1 MKNVYRR
8 KKQIIRS
15 IIAMQT
21 KMKRTNS
28 IKEKDYMKKKD
39 DQLYTIFMK
48 VKNDYKQFGYEYTSE
63 MIINAVLYKKIQTRL
78 QELKRNKQEKD
89 LVIVELLEV
98 PQTAI
103 YEYASSLPLLD
114 EFALKQIDSETRE
127 MILAIVLY
135 YLLLNWG
142 QRLKQYPENEEIKL
156 KIKSIV
162 AKINQA
168 FPFRKDF
175 QRYLTENQN
184 RHYIIAWAEKTEQ
197 ERLEEL
203 ERILYPY
210 LTIKPEIKKKKRFM
224 N

>member
-1 MKNVYRR
+1 MSIEE

-142 QRLKQYPENEEIKL
+142 
-156 KIKSIV
+156 
-162 AKINQA
+162 A
-168 FPFRKDF
+168 
-175 QRYLTENQN
+175 
-184 RHYIIAWAEKTEQ
+184 KTE
-197 ERLEEL
+197 
-203 ERILYPY
+203 
-210 LTIKPEIKKKKRFM
+210 TISRK
-224 N
+224 

>member
-1 MKNVYRR
+1 MSIEE

-21 KMKRTNS
+21 KMKRTNT

-63 MIINAVLYKKIQTRL
+63 MIINAVLYKKMQTRL

-135 YLLLNWG
+135 YLLLNWS

-156 KIKSIV
+156 KIKSIS

-175 QRYLTENQN
+175 QRYLTENPN
-184 RHYIIAWAEKTEQ
+184 SHYIIAWNEKTEQ

-210 LTIKPEIKKKKRFM
+210 LTIKPEIKKKKRFT